1 MFSFLSPRLW
11 MLIGLGVA
19 LLAAFLAGVKV
30 ESNRRDAALL
40 AQQQKYQKEVD
51 ALREKE
57 RLVQEQTAKALEEER
72 NKNQELSVQIQQAM
86 KQAEARGTAIQVRT
100 KCPAPAPARPAAL
113 PVRAET
119 SGASAGAVS
128 SVPTPSAS
136 GPVAS
141 AAAAES
147 GTAPSSL
154 LNSVDSQA
162 EASDVTTRVS
172 MDDRIFYASFI
183 GLYNTAIT
191 RQPER
196 LPQAAGRA
204 DGGDSAASPVSGRDI
219 IENLD
224 ENGKRFAECREKL
237 KAWQNW
243 ARKLDLAR

>member
-72 NKNQELSVQIQQAM
+72 NKNQALSAQIQQAM
-86 KQAEARGTAIQVRT
+86 KQVESRGPTIQVRT
-100 KCPAPAPARPAAL
+100 KCPAPAPARPAVL
-113 PVRAET
+113 PLRAET
-119 SGASAGAVS
+119 NAAGAVS
-128 SVPTPSAS
+128 SAPAPGAS
-136 GPVAS
+136 GAVAS
-141 AAAAES
+141 ATES
-147 GTAPSSL
+147 GTVPSSL
-154 LNSVDSQA
+154 LSSADPQP

-172 MDDRIFYASFI
+172 MDDRIFYAGFI

-191 RQPER
+191 REPER
-196 LPQAAGRA
+196 LPQAARRA
-204 DGGDSAASPVSGRDI
+204 DGGDSTTSPVSGRDI

-224 ENGKRFAECREKL
+224 ENGKRFADCREKL

>member
-72 NKNQELSVQIQQAM
+72 NRNQELSAQIQQAM
-86 KQAEARGTAIQVRT
+86 RQAESRAPAIQVRT
-100 KCPAPAPARPAAL
+100 KCPAPARPAVL

-119 SGASAGAVS
+119 NSAGAVS
-128 SVPTPSAS
+128 STPASSAT
-136 GPVAS
+136 GTVAS
-141 AAAAES
+141 AATDNAA
-147 GTAPSSL
+147 APSSP
-154 LNSVDSQA
+154 LNSADPQL

-224 ENGKRFAECREKL
+224 ENGKRFSDCREKL

>member
-72 NKNQELSVQIQQAM
+72 NRNQELSAQIQQAM
-86 KQAEARGTAIQVRT
+86 KQAESRGPAIQVRT
-100 KCPAPAPARPAAL
+100 KCPAPVRPAVL

-119 SGASAGAVS
+119 NAGAVS
-128 SVPTPSAS
+128 STPVSSAT
-136 GPVAS
+136 GTVAS
-141 AAAAES
+141 AATDSAA
-147 GTAPSSL
+147 APSSP
-154 LNSVDSQA
+154 LNSADPQL

-183 GLYNTAIT
+183 RLYNTAIT
-191 RQPER
+191 RQSER
-196 LPQAAGRA
+196 LPQTAGRA

-219 IENLD
+219 VENLD
-224 ENGKRFAECREKL
+224 ENGKRFSDCREKL

>member
-1 MFSFLSPRLW
+1 MFSLLSPRLW

-57 RLVQEQTAKALEEER
+57 RQVQEQTAKALEEER
-72 NKNQELSVQIQQAM
+72 NRNQELSAQIQQAM
-86 KQAEARGTAIQVRT
+86 KQADTRGPAIQVRT
-100 KCPAPAPARPAAL
+100 KCPAPAPARPAVL
-113 PVRAET
+113 PVRAE
-119 SGASAGAVS
+119 ASTAGAVS
-128 SVPTPSAS
+128 SAPASSA
-136 GPVAS
+136 PVAAAT
-141 AAAAES
+141 AAA
-147 GTAPSSL
+147 TAPSSP
-154 LNSVDSQA
+154 LNTADPQL

-172 MDDRIFYASFI
+172 MDDRIFYASFV

-196 LPQAAGRA
+196 LPQATGGV

-224 ENGKRFAECREKL
+224 ENGKRFADRRENQ
-237 KAWQNW
+237 KAWQNR
-243 ARKLDLAR
+243 ARKRDLAR

>member
-57 RLVQEQTAKALEEER
+57 RLVQEQTVKALEEER
-72 NKNQELSVQIQQAM
+72 NKNQALSTQIQQAM
-86 KQAEARGTAIQVRT
+86 KQAEVRGGAIQVRM
-100 KCPAPAPARPAAL
+100 KCPAQRPARPAVL
-113 PVRAET
+113 SVRAET
-119 SGASAGAVS
+119 GPSDAGAAS
-128 SVPTPSAS
+128 SMPPPGAS

-141 AAAAES
+141 AAAADS

-154 LNSVDSQA
+154 LNSADPQP

-172 MDDRIFYASFI
+172 IDDRIFYAGFI

-204 DGGDSAASPVSGRDI
+204 DGGDSAATPVSGRDI

-224 ENGKRFAECREKL
+224 ENGKRFADCREKL

>member
-11 MLIGLGVA
+11 MLIGFGVA

-72 NKNQELSVQIQQAM
+72 NKNQELSAQIQQAM
-86 KQAEARGTAIQVRT
+86 KQVESRGPAIQVRT
-100 KCPAPAPARPAAL
+100 KCPAPPRPAVL
-113 PVRAET
+113 PIRAET
-119 SGASAGAVS
+119 SPAATSAAGSAS
-128 SVPTPSAS
+128 TPGAS

-141 AAAAES
+141 AAAVES
-147 GTAPSSL
+147 GTAPPSL
-154 LNSVDSQA
+154 LNSADPQP

-204 DGGDSAASPVSGRDI
+204 DGRDSAASPVSGRDI

-224 ENGKRFAECREKL
+224 ENGKRFADCREKL